1 MRRTALL
8 LILVGSSSHAA
19 TLTRNVFGWY
29 PSWSQ
34 SKGTGDWHWDLLTH
48 VGYFSADL
56 DATGT
61 VTAWNGW
68 NTGAGAA
75 LLTEAHTHGVK
86 VVLTVTCF
94 GSGTIHGAVTTGHDA
109 AIAALVDGVTS
120 VGGDGIDLDFESMAA
135 ADKDAFTTF
144 TTDLATAL
152 RAQNPSAHISL
163 AMPSVNWSG
172 AYDYVALAGVA
183 DALIIMGYDYHWAS
197 SDPGPGAPLTSGTEW
212 SSYDETWS
220 VDDYLKTLGT
230 GLRGKVWLGV
240 PLYGYDYP
248 STSQA
253 VPGTATGSASSITYA
268 STETDAVTY
277 GRLWDDPSQTPYYE
291 YQSGGAWH
299 QVWYDDEQSLGLKFD
314 MVNSRDIGGIG
325 LWALGYEGTSGT
337 MWQAIETHFTA
348 LAPPDAGPVAGPPD
362 AGTGTPQTGGDL
374 AGACGCSLSSRGRPS
389 AWPLL
394 LLGLLIVRRR
404 R

>member
-1 MRRTALL
+1 MRRVLLL
-8 LILVGSSSHAA
+8 LIGFIGTASGA

-29 PSWSQ
+29 PSWEQ
-34 SKGTGDWHWDLLTH
+34 ATGTADWRWDLLTH

-68 NTGAGAA
+68 KTGAGAA
-75 LLTEAHTHGVK
+75 LITEAHAHGVK

-94 GSGTIHGAVTTGHDA
+94 GSSTIHGAVTAGHDA

-120 VGGDGIDLDFESMAA
+120 VGGDGIDLDFEAMSS

-144 TTDLATAL
+144 TTDLAAAL

-172 AYDYVALAGVA
+172 AYDYVALAAVA
-183 DALIIMGYDYHWAS
+183 DALIIMGYDYYYSA
-197 SDPGPGAPLTSGTEW
+197 SDPGPCAPLTSGSLW

-230 GLRGKVWLGV
+230 GLRAKIWLGV

-248 STSQA
+248 STSA
-253 VPGTATGSASSITYA
+253 TVPGTARGSAKAILYK
-268 STETDAVTY
+268 STEVDATTY
-277 GRLWDDPSQTPYYE
+277 GRLWDTASQTPYYE
-291 YQSGGAWH
+291 YDATDGWH
-299 QVWYDDEQSLGLKFD
+299 QVWYDDGESLGLKFD
-314 MVNSRDIGGIG
+314 MVNAKDIGGIG

-337 MWQAIETHFTA
+337 MWTAIETHLTA
-348 LAPPDAGPVAGPPD
+348 DLPDAGPPGAPD
-362 AGTGTPQTGGDL
+362 AGMGAPQSGDL
-374 AGACGCSLSSRGRPS
+374 AGGCGCSASGGRFA
-389 AWPLL
+389 AWPLIL
-394 LLGLLIVRRR
+394 LVLVVRRR